1 MIKTRFEWAF
11 VVAITFAALILSGGN
26 ALAQEERSRIV
37 ASEYGFNAEDSTDAL
52 QRAIDSGA
60 KTVVIDKQS
69 SPWIVR
75 PLKLRDN
82 LELILEEGVEV
93 QAKKGEFKEIGDVL
107 LACDNTKNLT
117 IRGEGKGATLRMRKR
132 EYWSEPYRKSEW
144 RHGISLR
151 SAEHVLIENLQIAET
166 GGDGIYLG
174 TSGTVKLPCRDVTI
188 RRVDC
193 VENNRQGIS
202 VINVDGLLIEDCV
215 LRDTNGTPPAAG
227 IDFEP
232 NGADEQITNVVMR
245 RVVAINNAGDGITFY
260 LPQMRSRGH
269 ELSFVIEDCDSVR
282 NAGMG
287 FGLTVAN
294 GEDMRQTGE
303 MIVRNTRFYG
313 NRTGIAVRSKW
324 ADGAPLRFENVLL
337 VTPNA
342 DRALGYDRRYKG
354 VSSHD
359 GLPKGIDEWTKTT
372 ASSGISLIATGADD
386 EANGGTTF
394 KDVTIVDG
402 ATPDATKPLF
412 ALRDAS
418 ADGVG
423 FAKVSGSIISS
434 SALDST
440 SRVET
445 VLNDETLATL
455 FPFLH
460 ARRVPLWNLANL
472 NAESE
477 QATSDEVAAAWRD
490 HPKPAAKPFRARG
503 DATYYVFATPGE
515 KTELAFR
522 QRKIGSY
529 EPKPVDVT
537 ITEPD
542 GAEQKFDPA
551 LAVDEPLKIAFEPK
565 TKGWSRVYVDFGAS
579 TVELESS
586 SAPVLTAAA
595 PKLDVFSSTGRFEF
609 YVPKTARDLAFR
621 VVGSATER
629 VSATLFDPDGVE
641 VARLDDVEL
650 LASWTNPLDE
660 SGAPEPIKSGFWTIQ
675 FDKPSVGVLEDYIF
689 SIQGV
694 PALLR

>member
-1 MIKTRFEWAF
+1 MVKTRFEWAF
-11 VVAITFAALILSGGN
+11 VVAITFAASILSSGG

-37 ASEYGFNAEDSTDAL
+37 ASEYGFNVDDSTDAL

-69 SPWIVR
+69 GPWIVR

-82 LELILEEGVEV
+82 LELVLEEGVEV

-174 TSGTVKLPCRDVTI
+174 TSGTAKLPCRDVTI

-287 FGLTVAN
+287 LGLTVAN
-294 GEDMRQTGE
+294 GEDMRQSGE
-303 MIVRNTRFYG
+303 MIVRNTRIYG
-313 NRTGIAVRSKW
+313 NRIGVAVRSKW
-324 ADGAPLRFENVLL
+324 AEGAPLRFEDVLL
-337 VTPNA
+337 VTPSA
-342 DRALGYDRRYKG
+342 DKALEYAKYKG
-354 VSSHD
+354 VSLRD
-359 GLPKGIDEWTKTT
+359 ELPKGIDEWTKTT
-372 ASSGISLIATGADD
+372 ASSGISLIATGEDG

-394 KDVTIVDG
+394 KGVTIVD
-402 ATPDATKPLF
+402 AAAPDATKPLF

-423 FAKVSGSIISS
+423 FAKVSGSIISV

-445 VLNDETLATL
+445 VLDAETLATL
-455 FPFLH
+455 FPFLY

-472 NAESE
+472 NVESE
-477 QATSDEVAAAWRD
+477 KATSDEVAAAWRD
-490 HPKPAAKPFRARG
+490 RPKPAAKPFRARG
-503 DATYYVFATPGE
+503 DATYYVFTTPGE

-551 LAVDEPLKIAFEPK
+551 LAVDEPLKIAFESK
-565 TKGWSRVYVDFGAS
+565 TKGWSRVYVNFGAS

-586 SAPVLTAAA
+586 SAPVLTSAD

-609 YVPKTARDLAFR
+609 YVPKNAQDLALR

-629 VSATLFDPDGVE
+629 VSATLFDPDGAE
-641 VARLDDVEL
+641 VARLEDVEL

-660 SGAPEPIKSGFWTIQ
+660 SGAPKPIKSGFWTIQ
-675 FDKPSVGVLEDYIF
+675 FDRPSVGVLEDYIF

>member
-1 MIKTRFEWAF
+1 MIKTRFKWAF
-11 VVAITFAALILSGGN
+11 VVAITFAVPFLSSGN
-26 ALAQEERSRIV
+26 ALAQEGQSRIV

-93 QAKKGEFKEIGDVL
+93 QAKKGEFKGIGDVL
-107 LACDNTKNLT
+107 FACDNTKNLT

-260 LPQMRSRGH
+260 LPQLRARGH
-269 ELSFVIEDCDSVR
+269 ELSFLIEDCDSVR

-294 GEDMRQTGE
+294 GEDMRQTGK

-313 NRTGIAVRSKW
+313 NRTGIAIRSKW
-324 ADGAPLRFENVLL
+324 AKGAPLLFENVLL
-337 VTPNA
+337 ATPSA
-342 DRALGYDRRYKG
+342 DKALGYTKYQG
-354 VSSHD
+354 VSSLD
-359 GLPKGIDEWTKTT
+359 KLPEGIDEWTKTT
-372 ASSGISLIATGADD
+372 TSSGVSLIATGPDG
-386 EANGGTTF
+386 EPNGGTTF
-394 KDVTIVDG
+394 EHVTIIDDSE
-402 ATPDATKPLF
+402 PDAMKPLL

-423 FAKVSGSIISS
+423 FEDVSGAIVSESARDSS
-434 SALDST
+434 Q
-440 SRVET
+440 RVET
-445 VLNDETLATL
+445 TLNKETIETL
-455 FPFLH
+455 FPGLN
-460 ARRVPLWNLANL
+460 ARRVPVWKLDNL

-477 QATSDEVAAAWRD
+477 RATSEEIASAWRSRG
-490 HPKPAAKPFRARG
+490 KTGFKPFRLRG
-503 DATYYVFATPGE
+503 DATYYVFATPGD
-515 KTELAFR
+515 KIELAFR
-522 QRKIGSY
+522 QKKIGAY
-529 EPKPVDVT
+529 EPKPVEIT
-537 ITEPD
+537 IAEPD
-542 GAEQKFDPA
+542 GSERTFDAA
-551 LAVDEPLKIAFEPK
+551 LAVETPLKISFEPK
-565 TKGWSRVYVDFGAS
+565 AKGWSRIYANFGAS
-579 TVELESS
+579 ALELESA
-586 SAPVLTAAA
+586 SAPVLTSAG
-595 PKLDVFSSTGRFEF
+595 PKLDAFGTTGRFEF
-609 YVPKTARDLAFR
+609 YVPKNAKDLALR

-641 VARLDDVEL
+641 VARLADVEL
-650 LASWTNPLDE
+650 LASWTSPLDD
-660 SGAPEPIKSGFWTIQ
+660 SGAPTAPKSGFWTIQ
-675 FDKPSVGVLEDYIF
+675 FDRPSVGVLEDYIF

>member
-1 MIKTRFEWAF
+1 MKTRFEWTF
-11 VVAITFAALILSGGN
+11 VVAIAFAAAVLSSAN
-26 ALAQEERSRIV
+26 ALGQEARTRVV
-37 ASEYGFNAEDSTDAL
+37 ASEYGFSVEDSTDAL

-69 SPWIVR
+69 SPWVVR

-82 LELILEEGVEV
+82 LELVLEEGIEV

-107 LACDNTKNLT
+107 FACDNTKNLT

-174 TSGTVKLPCRDVTI
+174 TSGATKLPCRDVTI

-202 VINVDGLLIEDCV
+202 VINVDGLLIEDVV

-245 RVVAINNAGDGITFY
+245 RVVAINNAGDGFTFY

-269 ELSFVIEDCDSVR
+269 ELSFIIEDCDSVR

-313 NRTGIAVRSKW
+313 NRIGIAVRSKW
-324 ADGAPLRFENVLL
+324 AEGAPLRFEDVLL
-337 VTPNA
+337 VTPSA
-342 DRALGYDRRYKG
+342 DKALEYAKYKG
-354 VSSHD
+354 VSLRD
-359 GLPKGIDEWTKTT
+359 ELPKGIDEWTKTT
-372 ASSGISLIATGADD
+372 SSSGISLIATGEDG

-394 KDVTIVDG
+394 KGVTIVD
-402 ATPDATKPLF
+402 AAAPDATKPLF

-434 SALDST
+434 SALDTT
-440 SRVET
+440 SSVET

-455 FPFLH
+455 FPFLY

-490 HPKPAAKPFRARG
+490 HPKPDAKPFRARG
-503 DATYYVFATPGE
+503 DATYYVFATPDE

-565 TKGWSRVYVDFGAS
+565 TKGWSRVYVNFGAS

-586 SAPVLTAAA
+586 SAPVLTSAD

-609 YVPKTARDLAFR
+609 YVPKTAKDLALR

-641 VARLDDVEL
+641 IARLDDVEL

-660 SGAPEPIKSGFWTIQ
+660 SGAPKPIKNGFWTIQ

>member
-1 MIKTRFEWAF
+1 MKTRFEWTF
-11 VVAITFAALILSGGN
+11 VVAIAFTAAIFSGVN
-26 ALAQEERSRIV
+26 ALGQEERSRVV
-37 ASEYGFNAEDSTDAL
+37 ASEYGFNVDDSTDAL

-60 KTVVIDKQS
+60 KIVVVDKQP

-75 PLKLRDN
+75 PLRLRDD
-82 LELILEEGVEV
+82 LELVLEEGVEI

-107 LACDNTKNLT
+107 FACDNTKNLT
-117 IRGEGKGATLRMRKR
+117 IRGEGKGATLRMRKC
-132 EYWSEPYRKSEW
+132 EYWSEPYRNSEW

-174 TSGTVKLPCRDVTI
+174 TSGAKLPCRDVTI

-202 VINVDGLLIEDCV
+202 VINVDGLLIEDVV

-232 NGADEQITNVVMR
+232 NGADEQVTNVVMS
-245 RVVAINNAGDGITFY
+245 RVVAINNAGDGFTFY

-269 ELSFVIEDCDSVR
+269 ELSFIIEDCDSVR

-303 MIVRNTRFYG
+303 MIVRNTRIYG
-313 NRTGIAVRSKW
+313 NRVGIAVRSKW
-324 ADGAPLRFENVLL
+324 ADGAPLRFEDVLV

-342 DRALGYDRRYKG
+342 DKALGYDKYKG
-354 VSSHD
+354 VSSRD
-359 GLPKGIDEWTKTT
+359 ELPKGIDEWSKTT
-372 ASSGISLIATGADD
+372 ASSGISLIATGEDV

-394 KDVTIVDG
+394 KDVKIVDG
-402 ATPDATKPLF
+402 AAPDATKPLF

-423 FAKVSGSIISS
+423 FAKVSGSIVSTS
-434 SALDST
+434 TLDSST
-440 SRVET
+440 RVET
-445 VLNDETLATL
+445 DLSDETLATL
-455 FPFLH
+455 FPFLY

-477 QATSDEVAAAWRD
+477 QATSEEVAAAWRD
-490 HPKPAAKPFRARG
+490 RPKLDAKPLRARG
-503 DATYYVFATPGE
+503 DATYYVYTTPGE
-515 KTELAFR
+515 KVDLAFR
-522 QRKIGSY
+522 QRKIGAY

-537 ITEPD
+537 ITESD
-542 GAEQKFDPA
+542 GAERKFDSA

-565 TKGWSRVYVDFGAS
+565 TKGWSRVYVNFGAS

-586 SAPVLTAAA
+586 SAPVLTAAE
-595 PKLDVFSSTGRFEF
+595 PKLDVFSSSGSFEF
-609 YVPKTARDLAFR
+609 YVPKNSKDLAIR
-621 VVGSATER
+621 IVGSATER
-629 VSATLFDPDGVE
+629 VSATLFDPDGAE
-641 VARLDDVEL
+641 VARLEDVEL
-650 LASWTNPLDE
+650 LATWTSPLDD
-660 SGAPEPIKSGFWTIQ
+660 SGAPKPVKSGFWTIQ
-675 FDKPSVGVLEDYIF
+675 FDKPSVGILEDYIF